1 MIEYPAYSLAGR
13 RVLVTGASS
22 GIGIPLAVE
31 AARRGASLILSGR
44 DEERL
49 VQTAELCVAESGDG
63 PMPELL
69 ALDLIDLDERRALAA
84 ACQDVDVAVL
94 NAGLLLGGPFERH
107 DDERIL
113 ALLRLNVEAPLHL
126 ARLLAEG
133 LEERAGALVLISS
146 GVGRQPLPY
155 NVVYNTSKVAVTSF
169 GRALALEWQDR
180 GRQARVLV
188 SHPGATQTPMLE
200 GVDAEKRSPDSVA
213 TGTYDALEA
222 GKSLWWAAGEEPE
235 LLEQYAR
242 EEARALERA
251 PSLKVFFGS
260 VR

>member
-126 ARLLAEG
+126 ARLLG
-133 LEERAGALVLISS
+133 LAP
-146 GVGRQPLPY
+146 GV
-155 NVVYNTSKVAVTSF
+155 
-169 GRALALEWQDR
+169 
-180 GRQARVLV
+180 
-188 SHPGATQTPMLE
+188 
-200 GVDAEKRSPDSVA
+200 EKRQSAPGVETALLPDEDSLRRGVA
-213 TGTYDALEA
+213 T
-222 GKSLWWAAGEEPE
+222 K
-235 LLEQYAR
+235 
-242 EEARALERA
+242 
-251 PSLKVFFGS
+251 
-260 VR
+260 